1 MASTYQTLN
10 VGEVEPDEEPPQEG
24 GVMIHVVPENVHAAR
39 WNHVEDLDC
48 FFSAVYEYHQKSGFK
63 CMMLEKLGELFR
75 FAFLVFFLTYSWKC
89 IDYDIVFGNKLPPGI
104 TPNNA
109 SKVSIYDS
117 FMPLGQCS
125 SQIPAWLWIFD
136 FFMFLIWLW
145 LIFRALCRIY
155 QFYDIQAFYNMALKI
170 SDNDLQNITWH
181 DVLTKLIETQRV
193 QQMCVHKK
201 ELTPL
206 DIYQRIL
213 RYENY
218 TVALVNKSLIPP
230 QIEVPFIG
238 NIIFFTQ
245 DLKVNLDLLFFYG
258 PFAFFDDWHLKADYK
273 KSNKRLELA
282 KQLEKHLTYF
292 AMINLAL
299 APFTIFWHFI
309 LIALNHVQEI
319 KQNPGLFTLRHWSL
333 YSLYYLRHFNELDH
347 ELSARL
353 TRAWRPASRY
363 MSSFTSPVLAVVAKN
378 IIFIASAGLAVLLLW
393 TLLDN
398 SVSQLEEVLT
408 SVLVLTSVIVILKAF
423 IPDENLVWCPEDLMT
438 IILKQ
443 IHYCPTWWKGQAHTS
458 RVRDEFSQLFQF
470 KIVYVLQQLCSPIV
484 TPYILYFHLKPKSLE
499 IVDFFRNFTVE
510 VMGVGDV
517 CSFAQMDV
525 KKHGSPL
532 WQMTE
537 AQATNS
543 STKYDQ
549 AEGGKTELSLMHFT
563 QTNPFWKPPT
573 EAAQNF
579 VSMVKNEAKR
589 EMVSTM
595 YHDNGDNASFMS
607 SYGVN
612 ASVYTGQAGP
622 SHAVPRAPSVQMN
635 VSRMVGPAVPCVP
648 QSVNALP
655 NFPFG
660 DISQEMSAMA
670 ENDMSISALYL
681 HELHHRHT
689 GTNGQEES
697 SLFRSRSQ
705 PQERTPLLQQDKH
718 S

>member
-1 MASTYQTLN
+1 
-10 VGEVEPDEEPPQEG
+10 
-24 GVMIHVVPENVHAAR
+24 
-39 WNHVEDLDC
+39 
-48 FFSAVYEYHQKSGFK
+48 
-63 CMMLEKLGELFR
+63 
-75 FAFLVFFLTYSWKC
+75 
-89 IDYDIVFGNKLPPGI
+89 
-104 TPNNA
+104 
-109 SKVSIYDS
+109 
-117 FMPLGQCS
+117 
-125 SQIPAWLWIFD
+125 
-136 FFMFLIWLW
+136 
-145 LIFRALCRIY
+145 
-155 QFYDIQAFYNMALKI
+155 
-170 SDNDLQNITWH
+170 
-181 DVLTKLIETQRV
+181 
-193 QQMCVHKK
+193 
-201 ELTPL
+201 
-206 DIYQRIL
+206 
-213 RYENY
+213 
-218 TVALVNKSLIPP
+218 
-230 QIEVPFIG
+230 
-238 NIIFFTQ
+238 
-245 DLKVNLDLLFFYG
+245 
-258 PFAFFDDWHLKADYK
+258 
-273 KSNKRLELA
+273 
-282 KQLEKHLTYF
+282 LEKHLTYF
-292 AMINLAL
+292 ALVNLAL

-438 IILKQ
+438 VILKQ
-443 IHYCPTWWKGQAHTS
+443 IHYCPTWWKGQAHTT
-458 RVRDEFSQLFQF
+458 RVRDEFSQLFQY
-470 KIVYVLQQLCSPIV
+470 KIVYVLQQLCSPLV

-537 AQATNS
+537 TPATTT

-563 QTNPFWKPPT
+563 QTNPYWKPPT
-573 EAAQNF
+573 EEAQNF

-589 EMVSTM
+589 EMVSTV
-595 YHDNGDNASFMS
+595 YGDNADNASFMS

-612 ASVYTGQAGP
+612 INSMYTGHAGP
-622 SHAVPRAPSVQMN
+622 SHATARPPPVQMN
-635 VSRMVGPAVPCVP
+635 ISRMEGPAAPCVP
-648 QSVNALP
+648 PNTNPLP

-660 DISQEMSAMA
+660 DISQEMSGMGG
-670 ENDMSISALYL
+670 NDMSISALYL
-681 HELHHRHT
+681 HELHHRHA
-689 GTNGQEES
+689 GTSGVDMS

-705 PQERTPLLQQDKH
+705 PQERTPLLHQDKH

>member
-1 MASTYQTLN
+1 MANTYQTLN
-10 VGEVEPDEEPPQEG
+10 VVDVDPDEPPQEG
-24 GVMIHVVPENVHAAR
+24 GVMIHVVPENPHAHR

-63 CMMLEKLGELFR
+63 CMMLEKVGELFR

-104 TPNNA
+104 TINNA

-117 FMPLGQCS
+117 FMSLGQCS
-125 SQIPAWLWIFD
+125 SQIPLWLWVFD
-136 FFMFLIWLW
+136 FLMLLIWLW
-145 LIFRALCRIY
+145 LVFKAVYRIY
-155 QFYDIQAFYNMALKI
+155 QFLDIQAFYNIALKI

-213 RYENY
+213 RYDNY
-218 TVALVNKSLIPP
+218 TVALVNKALLPP
-230 QIEVPFIG
+230 QLEIPLIG
-238 NIIFFTQ
+238 NVIFFTQ
-245 DLKVNLDLLFFYG
+245 DLKLNLDLLFFYG
-258 PFAFFDDWHLKADYK
+258 PFAFFDEWHLKPDYK

-282 KQLEKHLTYF
+282 KQLDKHLTYF
-292 AMINLAL
+292 AIVNLTL
-299 APFTIFWHFI
+299 APLTIFWHFI

-333 YSLYYLRHFNELDH
+333 YSTYYLRHFNELDH

-378 IIFIASAGLAVLLLW
+378 FIFISSAGLAVLLLW
-393 TLLDN
+393 TIIDN

-443 IHYCPTWWKGQAHTS
+443 IHYCPTWWKGQAHTT
-458 RVRDEFSQLFQF
+458 RVRDEFSQLFQY
-470 KIVYVLQQLCSPIV
+470 KIVYVLQQLCSPLV
-484 TPYILYFHLKPKSLE
+484 TPYILYFHMKPKSLE

-537 AQATNS
+537 APAAS
-543 STKYDQ
+543 SSNIPNQ

-563 QTNPFWKPPT
+563 QTNPYWKPPT
-573 EAAQNF
+573 EEAQNF
-579 VSMVKNEAKR
+579 VSMVKNEAKK
-589 EMVSTM
+589 ELISTM
-595 YHDNGDNASFMS
+595 YGDNPDNTSFMS
-607 SYGVN
+607 SYGIN
-612 ASVYTGQAGP
+612 INSVYAGP
-622 SHAVPRAPSVQMN
+622 SQPTARPLPVHMN
-635 VSRMVGPAVPCVP
+635 ISRMEGPPAPP
-648 QSVNALP
+648 HSINPLP
-655 NFPFG
+655 TFPFG
-660 DISQEMSAMA
+660 DISQEVSGIVGMSGGD
-670 ENDMSISALYL
+670 DMSISALYL
-681 HELHHRHT
+681 HELHHRHA
-689 GTNGQEES
+689 GTSGLDASS
-697 SLFRSRSQ
+697 SLFRSRYQ